1 MLTFYGYDKCDTCR
15 RARRA
20 LESWGVEVERI
31 DITRTP
37 PPKQVLERALD
48 SGGYALKELFNRSG
62 QEYRKLG
69 IKDRLP
75 EMSRAEALKL
85 LAGNG
90 RLVKRPIVTDGERV
104 TVGHDAARFEA
115 TWKV

>member
-1 MLTFYGYDKCDTCR
+1 MLKFYGYDKCDTCR

-20 LESWGVEVERI
+20 LESWGVELERI
-31 DITRTP
+31 DITQTP
-37 PPKQVLERALD
+37 PPVGVLERALD
-48 SGGYALKELFNRSG
+48 SGGYQLGQLFNRSG

-69 IKDRLP
+69 MKDRLP
-75 EMSRAEALKL
+75 GLSRAEALKL

-104 TVGHDAARFEA
+104 TVGHDAELFEA
-115 TWKV
+115 TWKP